1 MAPSRASAVREGG
14 GEASVGVHAGQAI
27 EPRNQHSS
35 GCRRSAL
42 QRKATSPVA
51 LSRVAGGPCAVGEPV
66 HAWSFHARE
75 PRDPALAR
83 LRDQWAGR
91 SGKAEAVIPRCTS
104 VGSRTAS

>member
-27 EPRNQHSS
+27 EPCNQHSS

-75 PRDPALAR
+75 PRGLALTR
-83 LRDQWAGR
+83 LWDQQAGR
-91 SGKAEAVIPRCTS
+91 SGKAKAVILRCTS
-104 VGSRTAS
+104 ARSRTAP